1 MASSGV
7 AVGGRSARCRR
18 RSVIL
23 LAAVIALAS
32 HAAPGTGAEQYQA
45 DEWHAECQ
53 ATAPGGDCSIIGKF
67 RSYRNDGS
75 FALALDL
82 RSGVLAVVGEPP
94 PLAAT
99 VQIDR
104 NPKIRC
110 TGPRYCL
117 FGLDDSAVAA
127 RQLAFGSVAL
137 IDVETEKG
145 TLRSSLSTKGFR
157 AALAKVRSWSQPPL
171 KSPPRAP

>member
-7 AVGGRSARCRR
+7 AVGGRSRGYRR

-23 LAAVIALAS
+23 LAAVIGLAS
-32 HAAPGTGAEQYQA
+32 HAASSTGAEQFQA
-45 DEWHAECQ
+45 DEWHAECETV
-53 ATAPGGDCSIIGKF
+53 ASGGDCSIIGKF

-99 VQIDR
+99 LQIDR

-110 TGPRYCL
+110 SGPRYCL
-117 FGLDDSAVAA
+117 FALDDSAAAA
-127 RQLAFGSVAL
+127 RQLAAGSVAL

-145 TLRSSLSTKGFR
+145 LLRSSLSAKGYR
-157 AALAKVRSWSQPPL
+157 A
-171 KSPPRAP
+171 